1 MASYIPDVSLKNNNS
16 FASTALKNNTLSA
29 SEQKNEFLQLLT
41 YQLKN
46 QNPTAPYNN
55 QEFAAQLA
63 TFSQL
68 EQLTSIK
75 QLLNN
80 QADLFGTLAMS
91 IENTAIPGMIGKYA
105 KAITNQIKLDGT
117 DGAVIRFENKF
128 NATSGKLVIKNS
140 LGNIVRT
147 IELNHSDCMTGEHAV
162 QWDGKD
168 DDGHNLP
175 ADNYFISTEL
185 SDASGG
191 SVNSNPF
198 VIGKISSVKFKQEGT
213 MLIVGGVEISLD
225 RISDVRES
233 AF

>member
-75 QLLNN
+75 QLLTN
-80 QADLFGTLAMS
+80 QSDLFGTLAMS

-105 KAITNQIKLDGT
+105 KAITNQVKLDGT
-117 DGAVIRFENKF
+117 NGAVIGFENKF
-128 NATSGKLVIKNS
+128 NAASGNLVIRNS
-140 LGNIVRT
+140 SGNIIRT
-147 IELNHSDCMTGEHAV
+147 IELNHSECMTGEHTIK
-162 QWDGKD
+162 WDGKD
-168 DDGHNLP
+168 NNGNVLP
-175 ADNYFISTEL
+175 AGNYFISAEL
-185 SDASGG
+185 NDANGG
-191 SVNSNPF
+191 ILNSTTF
-198 VIGKISSVKFKQEGT
+198 VVGKISSVKFKQEGT
-213 MLIVGGVEISLD
+213 MLVVGGVEISLD
-225 RISDVRES
+225 RISDIRES